1 MIDKANVLDELG
13 YYKEA
18 DIIDRFIIA
27 QNNYV
32 QKTKKVHPL
41 HQINTKL
48 DTLNSKIIDMRD
60 MIDEIDFDSSE
71 PQTEN
76 NQVIINQESPQNSTK
91 EV

>member
-1 MIDKANVLDELG
+1 
-13 YYKEA
+13 
-18 DIIDRFIIA
+18 
-27 QNNYV
+27 
-32 QKTKKVHPL
+32 
-41 HQINTKL
+41 
-48 DTLNSKIIDMRD
+48 MRD